1 MSLRIWLIY
10 TIKTKLSTSPSLFS
24 FSCSHQSNLS
34 SKEIKSFHI
43 IIPQKKLKTTTN
55 KKKQTSF
62 YFFLFTIFVVVY
74 SLLSILLANIR
85 AHCVLYSPV
94 PQCRLTFVGK
104 EEWDKSQAGSRLLQ
118 FVQELFQG
126 WDTLIET
133 LTFACLCDNSTRLG
147 CRVHWVSREDLPM
160 VEHALWEGL
169 ATSVG
174 TKVSC
179 ETWGRTEQSMF

>member
-55 KKKQTSF
+55 KKKKTSLF
-62 YFFLFTIFVVVY
+62 FFLFTIFVVVY
-74 SLLSILLANIR
+74 SLLSILLANIS

-94 PQCRLTFVGK
+94 PQCRLKFVGK
-104 EEWDKSQAGSRLLQ
+104 GGMRQAGSRLLQ
-118 FVQELFQG
+118 FVQVVVQG
-126 WDTLIET
+126 WDALLET